1 MMNMMLKSSWTAMLA
16 AEVDKDGF
24 TEVLPHCP
32 YHDRIVTWRAARDTF
47 HEDQGL
53 TDFEAY

>member
-53 TDFEAY
+53 TDF

>member
-1 MMNMMLKSSWTAMLA
+1 MMQKMLFSSWKALVV

-32 YHDRIVTWRAARDTF
+32 YHDKIITWNAIRDTF
-47 HEDQGL
+47 NEDQGL
-53 TDFEAY
+53 TDF